1 MAATTTQDG
10 TILTQRQLNRALLQR
25 QHLLRRSEMPVGE
38 MLEQLV
44 GMQSQVPNDPFIGL
58 WTRLSG
64 FHPDALSAMMLDRT
78 AVRASLMRGTIHV
91 VTADDYLFL
100 QPLMRPL
107 HERVLPLSEPGKG
120 LDLALVP
127 DILASGEE
135 LLRSRH
141 VTMNELRREM
151 GSRLPDV
158 PTATVVMTVRY
169 LLPLVQITPRGTW
182 GASQQATWA
191 LAEEWLGRPIP
202 DVASMEAMV
211 RRYLSAFGPAT
222 VADIQAWSGLTGM
235 RAVVAG
241 MRDELVVFRNERG
254 QEIFD
259 VPGAPMPD
267 EEMPAPVR
275 FLPGFDNVLLSHKD
289 RTRIISEER
298 RKAIGSKNG
307 LFQATYLVDGVVAG
321 TWAVDVT
328 GETATLNVR
337 PFEIHCDEILDALE
351 DEAFGLLALLADG
364 KDRNVR
370 FAEIDPL
377 P

>member
-1 MAATTTQDG
+1 MAATTIREG
-10 TILTQRQLNRALLQR
+10 TILTQWQLNRALLAR
-25 QHLLRRSEMPVGE
+25 QHLLQRSEMPVPG
-38 MLEQLV
+38 MLEALV

-58 WTRLSG
+58 WTRMYG
-64 FHPDALSAMMLDRT
+64 FHPDWLSEMMLDRT

-100 QPLMRPL
+100 QPLMRSL
-107 HERVLPLSEPGKG
+107 HERVLPQSEPGKD
-120 LDLALVP
+120 LDPSLVP
-127 DILASGEE
+127 EILAIGEE
-135 LLRSRH
+135 VLRSRH

-151 GSRLPDV
+151 GSRMPGI
-158 PTATVVMTVRY
+158 PAAAVVMTVRY

-182 GASQQATWA
+182 GASQAATWA
-191 LAEEWLGRPIP
+191 LADEWLGRPMP
-202 DVASMEAMV
+202 ETADHQELV
-211 RRYLSAFGPAT
+211 RRYLAAFGPAT
-222 VADIQAWSGLTGM
+222 VADIQVWSGLTGL
-235 RAVVAG
+235 RGVVDG
-241 MRDELVVFRNERG
+241 MRDELVTFRNGRG
-254 QEIFD
+254 QEMFD

-267 EEMPAPVR
+267 PETPAPVR
-275 FLPGFDNVLLSHKD
+275 FLPGFDNALLSHKD

-328 GETATLNVR
+328 RETVTLTVR
-337 PFEIHCDEILDALE
+337 PFETHADEILDALE
-351 DEAFGLLALLADG
+351 DEAFGLMGLLAEG
-364 KDRNVR
+364 RARTVH